1 MNWIIKDKYSDS
13 KYPKIEKKT
22 MKTMEIS
29 KTKIIIRLG
38 NRSAVLNLEPQ
49 LGHEFYNQFQIQHE
63 KQQIELFIL
72 DKWGLHPDDYYLNI
86 TNKDK
91 ETRNDFTVIDVQPL
105 IRGGSV
111 KSMFA
116 SFFRGIINGFMAI
129 FKPIVKPLIGIANAF
144 LMLVKAIAY
153 FIMLI
158 TWFLKFL
165 AWIFT
170 EVLPSIP
177 TDIFGLVRFFAAMLI
192 DAVVGTFM
200 YYFRKI
206 FNSAGSTVIGAAL
219 SGWDNNP
226 DEDDTPHRKSEKP
239 QTASEFKDA
248 KQTGTNSDTDINT
261 GTENQPS
268 CEGRKCYRTEAGTVP
283 WTVILATVLFPP
295 AGVFME
301 LGLTGFIQILV
312 CLLLTF
318 MFYFPGLIYA
328 LILLYC

>member
-1 MNWIIKDKYSDS
+1 MNWISKDKYTDS
-13 KYPKIEKKT
+13 KYPEIEKKT
-22 MKTMEIS
+22 VKTREIS
-29 KTKIIIRLG
+29 KTKIIIRFG
-38 NRSAVLNLEPQ
+38 NRTAVFNLESQ
-49 LGHEFYNQFQIQHE
+49 LGREFDYQFQIQHQKKE
-63 KQQIELFIL
+63 IELFIW
-72 DKWGLHPDDYYLNI
+72 DKWGLYQDDYYLNI
-86 TNKDK
+86 PNNDR
-91 ETRNDFTVIDVQPL
+91 ETRNNFTVVDVQPR

-144 LMLVKAIAY
+144 LMLIKAIAY

-158 TWFLKFL
+158 TWFIKFL

-177 TDIFGLVRFFAAMLI
+177 TDIFGLVRFIAAILI

-206 FNSAGSTVIGAAL
+206 FNSTGSTVIGATL

-226 DEDDTPHRKSEKP
+226 DADDTSRAKSH
-239 QTASEFKDA
+239 TASEFEDA
-248 KQTGTNSDTDINT
+248 KTNSDTD
-261 GTENQPS
+261 TENQPS

-301 LGLTGFIQILV
+301 LGLHGWLQILV

-328 LILLYC
+328 LIVLYC

>member
-1 MNWIIKDKYSDS
+1 MNWISKEKYTDS
-13 KYPKIEKKT
+13 KYPEIEKKT
-22 MKTMEIS
+22 LKTREIS
-29 KTKIIIRLG
+29 RTKIIIRFG
-38 NRSAVLNLEPQ
+38 NRTAVFNLESQ
-49 LGHEFYNQFQIQHE
+49 IGREFDHQFQIHNQ
-63 KQQIELFIL
+63 KKQIELFIQE
-72 DKWGLHPDDYYLNI
+72 KWGLHPDDYYLNI
-86 TNKDK
+86 PGKDR
-91 ETRNDFTVIDVQPL
+91 EIRNNFTVVDVQPR
-105 IRGGSV
+105 IRGGSI

-116 SFFRGIINGFMAI
+116 SFFRDIINGFMAI

-200 YYFRKI
+200 YYFRKL

-219 SGWDNNP
+219 SGWDNNQN
-226 DEDDTPHRKSEKP
+226 EDDTLRAKS
-239 QTASEFKDA
+239 QTASEFEDA
-248 KQTGTNSDTDINT
+248 KKTETNNDTDINT
-261 GTENQPS
+261 DTENQPS